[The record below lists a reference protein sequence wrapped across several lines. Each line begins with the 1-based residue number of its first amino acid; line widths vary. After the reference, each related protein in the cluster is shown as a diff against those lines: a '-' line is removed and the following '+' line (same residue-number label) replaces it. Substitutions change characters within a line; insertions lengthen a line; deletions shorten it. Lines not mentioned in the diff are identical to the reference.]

1 MWHSKTKP
9 KWKQEDTAEF
19 PTTINIRCSVIY
31 HMSIKVIF
39 LVYLLPI
46 LGQRFDGCR
55 YLDKDVH
62 SFSSCER
69 HHRPGLMVST
79 LCQSDRKS
87 AGGICQRVAMA
98 MDGFG
103 GRTNNTNLQSC
114 PYAEKFL
121 QIGLVL
127 NLELF
132 VWGGG
137 GGGGEEK
144 HKIYGGIGLCVI
156 SKQSILQNK

>member
-19 PTTINIRCSVIY
+19 PTTMLCDLSYVHKSHFPGVLIANFGSEIWW
-31 HMSIKVIF
+31 
-39 LVYLLPI
+39 
-46 LGQRFDGCR
+46 CR

-137 GGGGEEK
+137 GGGGK
-144 HKIYGGIGLCVI
+144 K
-156 SKQSILQNK
+156 SIKYMVV